1 MSKLDADAREKLS
14 VLRREI
20 KALERPAKLASKAA
34 RKAETQRRRQAVGAT
49 AVGQR
54 KPRVKDKTYLAFV
67 RRQPCMKCGTTQRV
81 EAAHVRAGY
90 PEDGWRPTGMAEKP
104 DDARTLPL
112 CGDCHR
118 EGPDA
123 QHKRNEREFWSDL
136 GIYPPDACRA
146 LRKRFEAG
154 E

>member
-1 MSKLDADAREKLS
+1 MTLDHDARERLRILRAEVRKL
-14 VLRREI
+14 EQ
-20 KALERPAKLASKAA
+20 PAKLATKSA
-34 RKAETQRRRQAVGAT
+34 RKAEAQRRRKAVTGT
-49 AVGQR
+49 PGQR
-54 KPRVKDKTYLAFV
+54 QPRVRDNAYLAFV

-90 PEDGWRPTGMAEKP
+90 PEDGWRPTGMQEKP
-104 DDARTLPL
+104 DDVRTLPL
-112 CGDCHR
+112 CRDCHR

-123 QHKRNEREFWSDL
+123 QHKRNERTFWSDL
-136 GIYPPDACRA
+136 GIYPPDACRS